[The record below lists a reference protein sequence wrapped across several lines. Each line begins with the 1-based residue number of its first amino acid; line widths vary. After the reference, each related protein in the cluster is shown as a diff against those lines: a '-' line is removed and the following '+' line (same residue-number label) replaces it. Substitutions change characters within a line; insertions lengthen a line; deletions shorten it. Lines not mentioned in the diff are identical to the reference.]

1 MKKFFNYANKKLEN
15 IKFANKTKIL
25 IFTILGGTIL
35 IGFLMFISIF
45 ALKYDFE
52 TLFVN
57 LTKPQVK
64 LEEIKDIYQVNIKE
78 TLNAIKDKQISK
90 TEGIEVLNL
99 ADQIIKKQWK
109 EYKKETNQQVG
120 GLPEFASNWLN
131 FFLLNSGA
139 LKKSE
144 FESRVIENI
153 EKKIK
158 SINKKTSKLI
168 STLKKKE
175 ITNTKQIINDTILE
189 TNSLN
194 IYLSTLIT
202 NNLMRAISKKE
213 ANDKLFNTSTLMLIF
228 LISLSFVFMF
238 LVSTTI
244 INNFKE
250 LHYSLE
256 ENIAKKTKELRA
268 LNISLESRVKK
279 EVENSRKKDNIM
291 FQQARLASMGE
302 VLHNIAHQWRQ
313 PLGAL
318 MMIIQG
324 FGTKFERGRLDE
336 KFILSSV
343 DDALKLGKNM
353 SDTLDDFRNF
363 FMPNR
368 AKQIFDVKKAI
379 NKSIELTKYQLEKE
393 DIELEFNS
401 NITAKIYG
409 FKNELMHV
417 VLNIINNSKDILS
430 SKENLKKK
438 KILIITKQTKRK
450 IIINIIDNG
459 GGIKDDI
466 ISKIFDPYFTTKHK
480 SIGTGIGLYMSK
492 QLVERHMS
500 GKIYCKNIRHKF
512 GTKKFFD
519 SAMFSVELPLEEKN
533 YEQKKS

>member
-1 MKKFFNYANKKLEN
+1 MKKFFKYANRKLEN

-25 IFTILGGTIL
+25 IFTILGGTLL

-52 TLFVN
+52 VLFQN

-78 TLNAIKDKQISK
+78 TLSAIKEKQISK
-90 TEGIEVLNL
+90 AEGVEVLSL
-99 ADQIIKKQWK
+99 AQQIIKKQWK
-109 EYKKETNQQVG
+109 EYKKDTAKQVG

-131 FFLLNSGA
+131 FFLLSQDK
-139 LKKSE
+139 LKQSE
-144 FESRVIENI
+144 FESRIIQNI

-158 SINKKTSKLI
+158 SINEKTKLLI
-168 STLKKKE
+168 SMLNQKNPQE
-175 ITNTKQIINDTILE
+175 IRKVTNDTILE
-189 TNSLN
+189 TNSIN

-228 LISLSFVFMF
+228 LISLSFIFIV
-238 LVSTTI
+238 LVSITI
-244 INNFKE
+244 INHFKE

-256 ENIAKKTKELRA
+256 ENVAKKTKELRE

-291 FQQARLASMGE
+291 FQQAKLASMGE

-324 FGTKFERGRLDE
+324 FGTKFEKGKLNE
-336 KFILSSV
+336 KFVQNSV
-343 DDALKLGKNM
+343 DDALKLGQNM

-368 AKQIFDVKKAI
+368 AKQVFDVKKAI
-379 NKSIELTKYQLEKE
+379 QKAIELTKYQLQKE
-393 DIELEFNS
+393 EIDLEFNS

-409 FKNELMHV
+409 FKNELIHV
-417 VLNIINNSKDILS
+417 VLNLINNSKDILAS
-430 SKENLKKK
+430 QENLKDK
-438 KILIITKQTKRK
+438 KILIITKQTKQK
-450 IIINIIDNG
+450 FIINIIDNG

-466 ISKIFDPYFTTKHK
+466 IAKIFDPYFTTKHK
-480 SIGTGIGLYMSK
+480 SMGTGIGLYMSK

-500 GKIYCKNIRHKF
+500 GKIYCKNIKHKF
-512 GTKKFFD
+512 GTKLFFN
-519 SAMFSVELPLEEKN
+519 SAMFSVELPLEEKS
-533 YEQKKS
+533 YE

>member
-1 MKKFFNYANKKLEN
+1 MKKFFKYANKKLEN
-15 IKFANKTKIL
+15 IKFASKTKIL
-25 IFTILGGTIL
+25 IFTILGGTLL

-52 TLFVN
+52 VLFQN

-78 TLNAIKDKQISK
+78 TLNAIKEKQISRA
-90 TEGIEVLNL
+90 EGVEVLSL
-99 ADQIIKKQWK
+99 AKQIIKKQWK
-109 EYKKETNQQVG
+109 EYKKETDEQIG
-120 GLPEFASNWLN
+120 GLPQFASNWLN
-131 FFLLNSGA
+131 FFLLSSDK

-144 FESRVIENI
+144 YENRI
-153 EKKIK
+153 IQNIQKKIK
-158 SINKKTSKLI
+158 SIDEKTKNLI
-168 STLKKKE
+168 SILKKGDNSD
-175 ITNTKQIINDTILE
+175 INGIINDTILE
-189 TNSLN
+189 TNSIN

-202 NNLMRAISKKE
+202 NDLMRAISKKE
-213 ANDKLFNTSTLMLIF
+213 SNDKLFNTSTLMLIF
-228 LISLSFVFMF
+228 LITLSFVFIV
-238 LVSTTI
+238 LVSITI

-256 ENIAKKTKELRA
+256 ENVAKKTKELRA

-324 FGTKFERGRLDE
+324 FGSKFDKGKLDE
-336 KFILSSV
+336 KFVQSSI
-343 DDALKLGKNM
+343 DDALKLSQNM

-368 AKQIFDVKKAI
+368 AKQVFNVKRAI
-379 NKSIELTKYQLEKE
+379 QKSIELTKYQLEKE
-393 DIELEFNS
+393 GIELEFNS

-409 FKNELMHV
+409 FKNELIHV
-417 VLNIINNSKDILS
+417 ILNLINNSKDILAS
-430 SKENLKKK
+430 QKELKKK

-450 IIINIIDNG
+450 LIINIIDNG

-466 ISKIFDPYFTTKHK
+466 ITKIFDPYFTTKHK
-480 SIGTGIGLYMSK
+480 SMGTGIGLYMSK
-492 QLVERHMS
+492 QLVERHMD

-512 GTKKFFD
+512 GTKEFFD
-519 SAMFSVELPLEEKN
+519 SAMFSVELSLEER
-533 YEQKKS
+533 KS